1 MSFYFVIIKRTY
13 KQKRGKTMTPKQR
26 KFCDEYIKTGNAT
39 QSAINAGYSQ
49 KTAKS
54 IGAENLTKP
63 DIKKY
68 IDSKLKDISN
78 NAIATA
84 EETLSI
90 LTQIVR
96 GEHTEQVITA
106 EGDVI
111 DKHPDTNQVIRASAE
126 ILKRYPLTQ
135 DINIKGNLKVSN
147 PFENLTEEEL
157 RSLAS
162 REGEA

>member
-1 MSFYFVIIKRTY
+1 
-13 KQKRGKTMTPKQR
+13 MTPKQR

-63 DIKKY
+63 DLKKY

-84 EETLSI
+84 EETLGI
-90 LTQIVR
+90 LTKIVR

-111 DKHPDTNQVIRASAE
+111 DKHPDTNQVIRASSE
-126 ILKRYPLTQ
+126 ILKRYPLVQ
-135 DINIKGNLKVSN
+135 DININGNLKVSN

-157 RSLAS
+157 RALAS

>member
-63 DIKKY
+63 DLKKY

-84 EETLSI
+84 EETLAI

-96 GEHTEQVITA
+96 GEHTEQAITA

-111 DKHPDTNQVIRASAE
+111 DKRPDTNQVIRASAE
-126 ILKRYPLTQ
+126 ILKRYPLVQ
-135 DINIKGNLKVSN
+135 DININGNLSVSN

-157 RSLAS
+157 RILAS

>member
-1 MSFYFVIIKRTY
+1 
-13 KQKRGKTMTPKQR
+13 MTPKQR

-63 DIKKY
+63 DLKKY
-68 IDSKLKDISN
+68 IDSKLKSISD

-84 EETLSI
+84 EETLGI
-90 LTQIVR
+90 LTKIVR
-96 GEHTEQVITA
+96 GEHTEQVITS

-111 DKHPDTNQVIRASAE
+111 DKYPDTNQVIRASSE

-135 DINIKGNLKVSN
+135 DININGNLSVSN

-157 RSLAS
+157 RILAS
-162 REGEA
+162 REGDYGEVNR

>member
-1 MSFYFVIIKRTY
+1 MSKLVILFCYNQDKIY
-13 KQKRGKTMTPKQR
+13 KQ

-39 QSAINAGYSQ
+39 QSAINAGYSK

-63 DIKKY
+63 DLKKY

-84 EETLSI
+84 EETLGI
-90 LTQIVR
+90 LTKIVR

-111 DKHPDTNQVIRASAE
+111 DKHPDTNQVIRASSE
-126 ILKRYPLTQ
+126 ILKRYPLVQ
-135 DINIKGNLKVSN
+135 DININGNLSVSN
-147 PFENLTEEEL
+147 PFENLTEEEF
-157 RSLAS
+157 RILA
-162 REGEA
+162 RRDEE

>member
-1 MSFYFVIIKRTY
+1 MKLTE
-13 KQKRGKTMTPKQR
+13 KQK
-26 KFCDEYIKTGNAT
+26 KFADYYIESGNAT
-39 QSAINAGYSQ
+39 QAAIKAGYSK
-49 KTAKS
+49 KTAYK
-54 IGAENLTKP
+54 IGAENLRKP
-63 DIKKY
+63 QIKKY

-84 EETLSI
+84 EETLGI
-90 LTQIVR
+90 LTKIVR
-96 GEHTEQVITA
+96 GEHTEQVITS

-126 ILKRYPLTQ
+126 ILKRYPLAQ

-157 RSLAS
+157 RTLAS
-162 REGEA
+162 REG

>member
-13 KQKRGKTMTPKQR
+13 KQKRGETMTPKQR

-54 IGAENLTKP
+54 IGAENLPKP

-84 EETLSI
+84 EETLAI

-96 GEHTEQVITA
+96 GEHTEQAITA

-111 DKHPDTNQVIRASAE
+111 DKRPDTNQVIRASAE
-126 ILKRYPLTQ
+126 ILKRYPLAQ
-135 DINIKGNLKVSN
+135 DINIKGSLKVSN

-157 RSLAS
+157 RILAS

>member
-13 KQKRGKTMTPKQR
+13 KQKRGETMTPKQR

-39 QSAINAGYSQ
+39 QSAINAGYSK

-63 DIKKY
+63 DLKKY

-84 EETLSI
+84 EETLGI
-90 LTQIVR
+90 LTKIVR

-111 DKHPDTNQVIRASAE
+111 DKHPDTNQVIRASSE
-126 ILKRYPLTQ
+126 ILKRYPLVQ
-135 DINIKGNLKVSN
+135 DININGNLSVSN
-147 PFENLTEEEL
+147 PFENLTEEEF
-157 RSLAS
+157 RILA
-162 REGEA
+162 RRDEE

>member
-1 MSFYFVIIKRTY
+1 
-13 KQKRGKTMTPKQR
+13 MTPKQQ

-39 QSAINAGYSQ
+39 QLAINAGYSQ
-49 KTAKS
+49 KTAKL

-63 DIKKY
+63 DLKKY

-84 EETLSI
+84 EETLGI
-90 LTQIVR
+90 LTKIVR

-111 DKHPDTNQVIRASAE
+111 DKHPDTNQIIRASSE
-126 ILKRYPLTQ
+126 ILKRYPLVQ
-135 DINIKGNLKVSN
+135 DININGNLSVSN

-157 RSLAS
+157 RILAS
-162 REGEA
+162 RDEE

>member
-13 KQKRGKTMTPKQR
+13 KQKRGETMTPKQR

-63 DIKKY
+63 DLKKY

-84 EETLSI
+84 EETLTI

-111 DKHPDTNQVIRASAE
+111 DKHPDTNQVIRASSE
-126 ILKRYPLTQ
+126 ILKRYPLVQ
-135 DINIKGNLKVSN
+135 DININGNLSVSN
-147 PFENLTEEEL
+147 PFENLTEEEF
-157 RSLAS
+157 RILA
-162 REGEA
+162 RRDEE

>member
-1 MSFYFVIIKRTY
+1 
-13 KQKRGKTMTPKQR
+13 MTPKQR

-39 QSAINAGYSQ
+39 QAAIKAGYSK
-49 KTAKS
+49 KTAYK
-54 IGAENLTKP
+54 IGAENLRKP
-63 DIKKY
+63 QIKKY

-84 EETLSI
+84 EETLGI
-90 LTQIVR
+90 LTKIVR

-111 DKHPDTNQVIRASAE
+111 DKHPDTNQIIRASSE
-126 ILKRYPLTQ
+126 ILKRYPLVQ
-135 DINIKGNLKVSN
+135 DININGNLSVSN

-157 RSLAS
+157 RILAS
-162 REGEA
+162 RDEE

>member
-63 DIKKY
+63 DLKKY

-84 EETLSI
+84 EETLAI

-96 GEHTEQVITA
+96 GEHTEQAITA

-111 DKHPDTNQVIRASAE
+111 DKRPDTNQVIRASAE
-126 ILKRYPLTQ
+126 ILKRYPLAQ
-135 DINIKGNLKVSN
+135 DINIKGSLKVSN

-157 RSLAS
+157 RILAS

>member
-13 KQKRGKTMTPKQR
+13 KQKRGETMTPKQR

-63 DIKKY
+63 DLKKY

-84 EETLSI
+84 EETLTI

-111 DKHPDTNQVIRASAE
+111 DKHPDTNQLIRTSAE
-126 ILKRYPLTQ
+126 ILKRYPLAQ
-135 DINIKGNLKVSN
+135 DINIKGNLNVSN

-157 RSLAS
+157 RALAS
-162 REGEA
+162 REG

>member
-1 MSFYFVIIKRTY
+1 
-13 KQKRGKTMTPKQR
+13 MTPKQR

-63 DIKKY
+63 DLKKY
-68 IDSKLKDISN
+68 IDSKLKSISD

-90 LTQIVR
+90 LTKIVR

-106 EGDVI
+106 EGDII

-126 ILKRYPLTQ
+126 ILKRYPLAQ

-157 RSLAS
+157 RTLAS
-162 REGEA
+162 REGDYGEVNR